1 MEVYALHIADTEG
14 SQYGGIN
21 AGANDV
27 HLPAVGMRCLDIVN
41 ANRDEREARGIDQN
55 VENSRLEKLEQQT
68 SGRKNSG
75 LSEPNSER
83 KPVCQVFK

>member
-1 MEVYALHIADTEG
+1 MEVSALHIADTEG

-27 HLPAVGMRCLDIVN
+27 RLPAVGMRCLDIVN

-55 VENSRLEKLEQQT
+55 VENGSHSSVLSSEAQKHLHEKLYSQSYHGSDNQP
-68 SGRKNSG
+68 S
-75 LSEPNSER
+75 
-83 KPVCQVFK
+83 